1 MSSQKD
7 AWKYL
12 DAANYT
18 NNNNTCIHICI
29 LSFLYLLQSIKAI
42 IQPEDLDNAMDSSA
56 SDSSFSSS
64 DDEDEVDK
72 PLSGIPLDE
81 PLPEEMPI
89 EDEEEQ
95 QPRMLFG
102 DSEEEEE
109 EDQEEE
115 EDENDSDWEVKKD
128 KKKGG
133 KKSLGG
139 KKRSKRGEEEESE
152 EEEEKEIQEES
163 TPSGRSGRRGRSVI
177 SKNKKDKES
186 DEEEEEAKS
195 NQKKKKRGKKSLP
208 FKDDAQ
214 EESDSVKSKG
224 KKGNR
229 SSAAA
234 AAATTP
240 KSTRKGNKFTGIVAK
255 EESDEE
261 EEEEDREK
269 RSKSG
274 NRKSTVAVK
283 GAKQIKKKQTLP
295 QSEEEDEESAPEVG
309 RRGRGGAAAAAAKG
323 KKDKALTKST
333 SKTRGKSNK
342 RGGTPAK
349 AAESE
354 TSAAETDEGTDLE
367 ASVVTSSTTT
377 TSASK
382 ATTTATTNSAI
393 NDAAAAEETGRGRR
407 RKSVARRLAASVAA
421 AADPNDSDSS
431 VSTSVSTTMTTS
443 TPLPSRT
450 AKSSSS
456 AAAAS
461 SAGGGGSSTRR
472 ESMRK
477 SGRDRKT
484 PRKFSPTSS
493 NSNASTTSR
502 SLNSKDASHP
512 ADDDETVRAVNAID
526 SSAAVVSDPLIDYE
540 ADDDSRTSSFASECL
555 GADASSSKVSS
566 TSSSSS
572 KKKTKK
578 GEKKTVWSFLTE
590 KAQEDGGADGA
601 EGKLAGMTI
610 EDVKKAFE
618 GGEKRAENR
627 EGRGA
632 ENGRRG
638 EAEVNAPAESIAAEK
653 AGGCADAIHLD
664 GTSVENSAAV
674 ESVSSSNCHAI
685 EMYSD
690 ASVDAT
696 KDRNQVGIVT
706 DGNSEATSEDLGL
719 AKITG
724 IGVFQTKV
732 EEADS
737 AISFGGDDSI
747 DDAEESAIVQA
758 DRTAELAEVPPVK
771 TEDVKIES
779 AEQQQQHAADKSSAV
794 DVKTEAEEKVD
805 VKVGDVNAA
814 SNSCSPSNSVAAAAN
829 IPVNFVGPIETEIP
843 PPKISEPDLTTFEL
857 VAESIDSLKALI
869 RKLKKDP
876 NWEPAVKEVE
886 VEEEE
891 EEEGEKKSEEEKKEK
906 AKSGEK
912 EEGKISLEKKRDE
925 DKESSS
931 LSKTSSPE
939 VLLCDSESNSRM
951 DADSDDAGSNA
962 ANDNNNAANDDGKS
976 SSKNNSKNK
985 GKTTTTKSAVVET
998 KEEKREMELVEKLE
1012 ELMTELAPF
1021 ERKLNDASRRMRVK
1035 LQKDVLEFKE
1045 QKTSE
1050 NDAEGNAAWDSDIDD
1065 DDQVRNNTPSLS
1077 YDDNSNDP
1085 YYVGGDMSMDGGR
1098 QRSLRANPRPSKR
1111 KLEMDRENAM
1121 ILQGVADEYTDLY
1134 RSEEFDIVE
1143 VSSRGRVRKVR
1154 RLGISEENEKSA
1166 ANGSGGGSGTSTPK
1180 TASGRP
1186 ARNASRKSTPL
1197 MESDEEEDMMDEELS
1212 NSSMMLDPVT
1222 KPLDLQGMKLGR

>member
-393 NDAAAAEETGRGRR
+393 NDAAAAAEETGRGRR

-886 VEEEE
+886 EEED
-891 EEEGEKKSEEEKKEK
+891 EEGEKKSEEEKKEK